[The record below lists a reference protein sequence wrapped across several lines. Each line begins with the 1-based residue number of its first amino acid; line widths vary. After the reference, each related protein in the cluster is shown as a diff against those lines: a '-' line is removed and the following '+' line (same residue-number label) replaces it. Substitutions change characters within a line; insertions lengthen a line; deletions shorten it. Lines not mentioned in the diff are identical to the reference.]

1 LKETLE
7 AWRERR
13 RLILAGIDRA
23 EGSRSTLS
31 MPKAVLE
38 KQVVALEA
46 GRRGGGGSGP
56 SLVVVEFST
65 ELEFLGDFAIPWEF
79 DSTRAV
85 GSSDGSL
92 VFDSTAH
99 RYL

>member
-1 LKETLE
+1 MQLC
-7 AWRERR
+7 
-13 RLILAGIDRA
+13 RLTVIALCHLGELLRLTGYVAGDRLLCNHEMRNLLHHRA
-23 EGSRSTLS
+23 NLLGLVAR
-31 MPKAVLE
+31 
-38 KQVVALEA
+38 KQA
-46 GRRGGGGSGP
+46 R
-56 SLVVVEFST
+56 
-65 ELEFLGDFAIPWEF
+65 LGDFAIPWEF

>member
-1 LKETLE
+1 MKETLE

-31 MPKAVLE
+31 MPKA

-46 GRRGGGGSGP
+46 ISRGGGGSGP